1 MVRNAILW
9 DHLVNL
15 QQFLK
20 KIFATPIRRF
30 RREVGRT
37 GGRVSKENR
46 SYFVLL
52 AALWRNGIR
61 GETLQSGTKRPP
73 SNRSR
78 RIRSTS
84 AVVPA
89 RMFEICSVDGNAR
102 VEWLDRLRRVERSR
116 RLDCRGRTR
125 QERRFAVGF
134 ASRNSERRL
143 CTGRGAA
150 AFSGRSDPAPDAGR
164 EDRQTGKRG
173 AERRFEN
180 SEEVGRRRATFTSVP
195 ASFAKVALAARRSRF
210 AANPL
215 VRDRAFFWSPKFT
228 CECGKA
234 DSWTDR
240 RHTGPNDGEK
250 RPPRR
255 CLLSNWRYRPL
266 PPRNTPSTRNGS
278 SIHSLLN
285 LAESRVWLRQSV
297 PVLHCPKTID
307 CPGVRSSNGIQNT
320 ISSSASRSRTDPPF
334 KS

>member
-1 MVRNAILW
+1 
-9 DHLVNL
+9 
-15 QQFLK
+15 
-20 KIFATPIRRF
+20 
-30 RREVGRT
+30 
-37 GGRVSKENR
+37 
-46 SYFVLL
+46 
-52 AALWRNGIR
+52 
-61 GETLQSGTKRPP
+61 
-73 SNRSR
+73 
-78 RIRSTS
+78 
-84 AVVPA
+84 
-89 RMFEICSVDGNAR
+89 MFEICSVDGNAR
-102 VEWLDRLRRVERSR
+102 TEWLDRLRRAERSR

-143 CTGRGAA
+143 CAGRGAA
-150 AFSGRSDPAPDAGR
+150 AFSGRSEPAPGAGR

-180 SEEVGRRRATFTSVP
+180 SEEVGRRRATFASVP
-195 ASFAKVALAARRSRF
+195 ASFSKVALAARRSRF

-215 VRDRAFFWSPKFT
+215 VRDRAFFRSPKFT

-240 RHTGPNDGEK
+240 RHSGPNDGEK

-297 PVLHCPKTID
+297 PVLHCPKMID
-307 CPGVRSSNGIQNT
+307 CPGVRSSNGIHPATFLNLSSVQ
-320 ISSSASRSRTDPPF
+320 ISKPCAFSKFIAQGIDLVPERIDRTSVRGSEYVSVRSPGTRTGFGECWPTSSPKGPYRLYCRVRGRS
-334 KS
+334 SC